1 MLSEQGDKY
10 YGMMA
15 VINVW
20 NPHTQETKE
29 FSLSQFW
36 MTAGTYG
43 QDLNTI
49 EAGMMVYIISSSS
62 FLLGAC

>member
-1 MLSEQGDKY
+1 MLVEDGDKY

-15 VINVW
+15 EINVW
-20 NPHTQETKE
+20 KPNVQEEVE

-36 MTAGTYG
+36 MTAGDS
-43 QDLNTI
+43 QDFDTI
-49 EAGMMVYIISSSS
+49 EAGIKVYIISSS

>member
-1 MLSEQGDKY
+1 MLVEDGDKY

-15 VINVW
+15 EINVW
-20 NPHTQETKE
+20 KPNVQEEVE

-36 MTAGTYG
+36 MTAGDS
-43 QDLNTI
+43 QDFDTI
-49 EAGMMVYIISSSS
+49 EAGIKVYIISSSS